1 MQGIES
7 NGEGDSDKS
16 SQSKG
21 DNKQSQK
28 SSDNEI
34 VEVQGDIKDSEG
46 DEEDHKE
53 QEESEKEQDDQEDQ
67 EDQEM
72 EVEQEEVQPEEV
84 QQEEVEQE
92 AEGSDS
98 ETEKVEE
105 VHAKS
110 VEEVHVKSVE
120 EVKSDSEI
128 SQQSDAE
135 LQIEDEVMGK
145 SPHHNNSIVEGN
157 IMRVSTPIKASS
169 PKVTPVK
176 RRTPRH
182 SAAKVTPVANK
193 SSSKKSSVRKTPGKT
208 SLAKADIL
216 KTPTPSKSG
225 AKTRTPKNR
234 SVLKTTPKK
243 SAEKKEATPV
253 RVASAQKEESGTK
266 RSTRSGK
273 KSVAIEESKNQ
284 EYNDEIKKDMS
295 RDFEEVNSSQ
305 FATSNANATLGSNM
319 PTVIKPAN
327 IKQGEFVTPTSLGRF
342 ETKNKSNID
351 ESVDEI
357 DGSDNKTPIEESAKE
372 STPIK
377 KKASPR
383 KSNRKGRKSASKS
396 TPKGKK
402 SAKKDKSP
410 IKEDSKENHSDNDAV
425 MEPDVDSQEGDID
438 RTIEDIITPLKK
450 PTEAPKLRQ
459 LRHKK
464 VAATVT
470 KSKTVKSKTP
480 TGTRRS
486 QSKRKVNQVVK
497 ANIGKASRGTKRTNN
512 DLNKAV
518 DDLGLSKKHKPEE
531 SMPKSK
537 KETKKSE
544 PKLKKRDAKEK
555 SKGKS
560 QKKEIKSKKPASRGR
575 SATKKVPQVIRLL
588 YFAIFRM
595 K

>member
-53 QEESEKEQDDQEDQ
+53 ESESEKEQ

-84 QQEEVEQE
+84 EHEEVEQE

-105 VHAKS
+105 VLAKS

-145 SPHHNNSIVEGN
+145 STHHNKIVEGN
-157 IMRVSTPIKASS
+157 IMRVSTPVKASS

-182 SAAKVTPVANK
+182 SAAKVTPLANK

-243 SAEKKEATPV
+243 SPGKKEATPV

-273 KSVAIEESKNQ
+273 KSVAIEESKNL

-377 KKASPR
+377 NKASPR
-383 KSNRKGRKSASKS
+383 KSGRKGKKSASKS

-402 SAKKDKSP
+402 SAKKEKSP
-410 IKEDSKENHSDNDAV
+410 IKEDSKENHSNNDEV
-425 MEPDVDSQEGDID
+425 MEPDIQSQEFDID
-438 RTIEDIITPLKK
+438 RTIQDIITPLKK
-450 PTEAPKLRQ
+450 PLETPIPRQ
-459 LRHKK
+459 LRNKK

-470 KSKTVKSKTP
+470 KPKPVKSKTP

-486 QSKRKVNQVVK
+486 QSKRKVNRVVK

-560 QKKEIKSKKPASRGR
+560 QKKEVKSKKPTSRGR
-575 SATKKVPQVIRLL
+575 SATKKVPQVNRLL
-588 YFAIFRM
+588 YFAIFRL
-595 K
+595 